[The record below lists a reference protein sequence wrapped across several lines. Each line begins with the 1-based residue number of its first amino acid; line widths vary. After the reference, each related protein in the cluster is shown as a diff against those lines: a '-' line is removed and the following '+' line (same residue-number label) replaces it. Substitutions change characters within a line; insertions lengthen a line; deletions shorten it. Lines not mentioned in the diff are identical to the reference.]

1 MTNAA
6 PLAKLPS
13 LGLLGALGMSE
24 VSC

>member
-1 MTNAA
+1 MINAA
-6 PLAKLPS
+6 PLTELPS